1 MKFNRYS
8 TNRKRRCTA
17 SGSAVL
23 VVVILLGI
31 MTTLVVANS
40 RTLYYLHRD
49 LKVTEQK
56 QQRRLEKTLPAK
68 LPATASAT
76 NQVEQVK

>member
-1 MKFNRYS
+1 MKINRRS
-8 TNRKRRCTA
+8 NNRKRRAAA

-56 QQRRLEKTLPAK
+56 QQRRFEKTLPAQP
-68 LPATASAT
+68 PATASAT
-76 NQVEQVK
+76 NQVEKLK